1 MKNEFEDVMAKR
13 TNAQL
18 IAILNSPTGHYQPA
32 AIEAANAEYQNRGL
46 SEEQIVSAN
55 KENEQKQ
62 VLDDFKANQ
71 PLSSNRRFFAAIFPG
86 FVLFAFAGLY
96 KAEGYTRKAKELQTW
111 TIYGWCFYAGII
123 ILLKILS

>member
-18 IAILNSPTGHYQPA
+18 VAVLNSPTGDYQPMA
-32 AIEAANAEYQNRGL
+32 MEAAKAEYEKRGL
-46 SEEQIVSAN
+46 SEEQIVAAN

-62 VLDDFKANQ
+62 ESDDLKANE
-71 PLSSNRRFFAAIFPG
+71 PLSSNRKYFAAIFPG
-86 FVLFAFAGLY
+86 LVLFAFAGLY
-96 KAEGYTRKAKELQTW
+96 KAGGYTRKAKELQTW

>member
-18 IAILNSPTGHYQPA
+18 IAVINSPIGDYKPEA
-32 AIEAANAEYQNRGL
+32 VEAAKAEYENRGL

-55 KENEQKQ
+55 KEIEEKQ
-62 VLDDFKANQ
+62 ESDDFKANQ

-86 FVLFAFAGLY
+86 LILFAFAGLY

-111 TIYGWCFYAGII
+111 TVYGFCFYAGVI